1 MDSQTLADEIVWCYY
16 LHLSPS
22 CILHLVK
29 CHWYHCL
36 ALTSTVTAQP
46 SLTWT
51 NMLLPFSVLC
61 NKLPPSFLSSCH
73 DLYFLVCEACYC
85 SFCCPLSCL
94 FLCPY
99 LCLLFFIFF
108 MPYINSFSKI
118 SFQAYI
124 PWNAFHAVPFCFLS
138 SLPLPVAFFLSCSL
152 LWPLRPPGSVLWP
165 QPRWYRLPLL
175 LLPVLPF
182 RLPPLLLLP
191 LLPPP
196 ALHSAQWD
204 NPTYLL
210 NCFFTEYLI
219 AMFKYLHVINDVLPL
234 LRKRIFIDLLHMM
247 CFLQ

>member
-1 MDSQTLADEIVWCYY
+1 MDLQTLADQIVRCYY

-22 CILHLVK
+22 CILHFVK

-36 ALTSTVTAQP
+36 ALASTVTTQP

-61 NKLPPSFLSSCH
+61 NKLPPPFLSSCH
-73 DLYFLVCEACYC
+73 DLYFLVCKACYC

-108 MPYINSFSKI
+108 MPCINSFSKI

-204 NPTYLL
+204 NPTYLS
-210 NCFFTEYLI
+210 
-219 AMFKYLHVINDVLPL
+219 
-234 LRKRIFIDLLHMM
+234 
-247 CFLQ
+247 FLTC